1 MRHHPQIAPCAPS
14 GRAADAM
21 EPHEPVAGPSRGRRA
36 ALQLAPL
43 QIPSPARADGPA
55 QPPPSLLSP
64 IASVGTGRLSPTRS
78 HVRKLS
84 DALLP
89 GSGSSST
96 GISSA
101 TRKSSRE
108 PPTTAFGR
116 GRFECRKLLSL
127 LLESADKVLKR
138 ARWFGEDA
146 SYDPEDDR
154 RDGERPLVEELVGL
168 IVQIRDV
175 LFFAEQQKWTLL
187 ESQCVHASAVELT
200 AQ

>member
-1 MRHHPQIAPCAPS
+1 
-14 GRAADAM
+14 M
-21 EPHEPVAGPSRGRRA
+21 EPPEPAGGPSRAKRA
-36 ALQLAPL
+36 GLALAPL
-43 QIPSPARADGPA
+43 QIPRAE

-89 GSGSSST
+89 GGSSS
-96 GISSA
+96 A
-101 TRKSSRE
+101 VLPTRKASRE
-108 PPTTAFGR
+108 PAATGFGR
-116 GRFECRKLLSL
+116 GRFECRKLLLL
-127 LLESADKVLKR
+127 LLESADKALKR
-138 ARWFGEDA
+138 ARWFGTSEEA

-154 RDGERPLVEELVGL
+154 RDGERPLVEEIVGL

-187 ESQCVHASAVELT
+187 ESQYVCGS
-200 AQ
+200 QRR